1 MNIVLVIWK
10 YDVTSLLYIYVP
22 VQKDLV
28 LSTRCLYSAHD
39 GNMFKDFLFLNQKLH
54 PPPPMLTASI
64 LKRRTPTLIA
74 HQQQLR
80 TLTDQILHQLLVRFA
95 RPTGVMQHRPAV
107 VVAYSHGHTGLVDEE
122 SHYIHK
128 ATSAGHVDEALA
140 ELVGA
145 LELSTGLVHLP

>member
-1 MNIVLVIWK
+1 MKL
-10 YDVTSLLYIYVP
+10 LLYCTCILIYR
-22 VQKDLV
+22 LV
-28 LSTRCLYSAHD
+28 LSTRCHCSAND
-39 GNMFKDFLFLNQKLH
+39 GNMSKDFLFLNQKLH

-107 VVAYSHGHTGLVDEE
+107 VVAYSYGHTGLVDEE
-122 SHYIHK
+122 PHYVHE
-128 ATSAGHVDEALA
+128 ATSAGHVDEALT

-145 LELSTGLVHLP
+145 LEVTTGLVHLP